1 MSETPRLTLSLNSPH
16 PTTPM
21 PQEPPLAHCLETTAL
36 SLLLQNQALGV
47 CGFVV
52 TVSTSPQPLSALHS
66 HPQAG
71 TFHPQLPTPSPWIQ
85 EPGGPLSSYE
95 SSRPATDLA
104 EPVTHLFPSFKRSIQ
119 DSTLPPR
126 SSKAL

>member
-1 MSETPRLTLSLNSPH
+1 
-16 PTTPM
+16 M
-21 PQEPPLAHCLETTAL
+21 PQEPPLTHCLETTAL

-47 CGFVV
+47 CGFLV
-52 TVSTSPQPLSALHS
+52 TVSTSSQPLSALHS
-66 HPQAG
+66 
-71 TFHPQLPTPSPWIQ
+71 HPQLPTPSPWIQ

-104 EPVTHLFPSFKRSIQ
+104 EPVTHLLPSFKRSIQ